1 MVSLRLFLHI
11 EDHKM
16 YLNCHTYYSLKYG
29 TISPANLLEEA
40 QNKKVKTFA
49 ITDINNTSALLDIL
63 RRSIKYNIRIVAGID
78 FRNGADQQFIGL
90 AKNNDGFYE
99 LNKYLSEHNHAEKNI
114 PPTAPDFAQVFV
126 IYPYGKKKPQ
136 ELKENEYM
144 GIRISEMGKLLFTEW
159 RKHQEKIVILHPVT
173 FKTKRDFNAHRILRA
188 IDTNALLS
196 QLPKTE
202 EAKPEEI
209 MQFEAELEK
218 AFESYPLIIENTKR
232 ILSQCSIEF
241 NLNNEEGHNN
251 QQNYTE
257 SGEED
262 MKLMKQLCYEGIP
275 YRYESENVGDAI
287 LDRIKTELAVIHQK
301 GFVSYFLIA
310 WDILNYAREQ
320 GYFYVGRGSGANSI
334 ASYLMKITD
343 VDPIELDLY
352 FERFINLFRK
362 TPPDFDID
370 FSWKDREDVTDYIF
384 KRFKHVTLL
393 GAYSTFQYRSVI
405 REIAKVFGVPDH
417 EIKRLQQEHT
427 CTNEIERLILFYS
440 NHIHDFP
447 SHLTVHAAGIII
459 SEKPIYHYTA
469 TFMPP
474 KGFPTTHFDMHIA
487 EDIGLH
493 KFDILGQRGLAKIKD
508 ALEII
513 HKRGE
518 TVDIHNM
525 QLLKKDAASN
535 ALLKKGT
542 AIGCFY
548 VESPAMRMLLR
559 KLEVDDYL
567 GLVAASSVIRP
578 GVAQSGM
585 MREYILRHRDLERR
599 KWAEETFPTL
609 YRLMPETYGVMVYQE
624 DVIKVAH
631 FFAGLTLAEADVLRR
646 GMSGK
651 YRSREEFQEVKKKFF
666 SNCTERNIT
675 HEHTKD
681 VWDQIES
688 FAGYAFAKGHSASYA
703 VESYQC
709 LYLKAYYPLEFMV
722 ATVNNGGGFYSR
734 EVYLHEARQH
744 GATVHLPCINTSD
757 EMAILQG
764 TDIYL
769 GLGMISALEAN
780 AVHSILLE
788 RNESG
793 YFEDF
798 RDFVKRV
805 SISLEQLMIL
815 IRSDAFRFTGKKK
828 KELLWDA
835 HFLLGKTK
843 KTKPTVS
850 LFEQETKEF
859 TLPSLWSHPLEQAYD
874 EMELFGFTV
883 TVPPFVLAKE
893 LPKGDL
899 TASFFPFYINQTVSL
914 VGYLVHIKNTQT
926 KDGRHMYF
934 GTFIDLHGEWIDT
947 VIFPPVAERYPFSGP
962 GCYLLHGKVVEEFGF
977 CCLEIIWQKRIPSVN
992 LDEPVNTR
1000 LKIPGT

>member
-1 MVSLRLFLHI
+1 
-11 EDHKM
+11 M

-29 TISPANLLEEA
+29 TISPEELLEEA
-40 QNKKVKTFA
+40 KRNGIKTIA

-63 RRSIKYNIRIVAGID
+63 RRSKKYDIRIIAGID
-78 FRNGADQQFIGL
+78 FRNGANQTFIGL
-90 AKNNDGFYE
+90 AKNNHGLYE
-99 LNKYLSEHNHAEKNI
+99 LNKFLSEHNHIQKDI
-114 PPTAPDFAQVFV
+114 PFNAPDFEQVLV
-126 IYPYGKKKPQ
+126 IYPYGKKQPH

-144 GIRISEMGKLLFTEW
+144 GIRIHEIGKLLFTKW
-159 RKHQEKIVILHPVT
+159 KNHQQKIVILHPVT
-173 FKTKRDFNAHRILRA
+173 FKNKKDFNAHRILRA

-196 QLPKTE
+196 QLPKSE
-202 EAKPEEI
+202 EANPNEMMKPEI
-209 MQFEAELEK
+209 ELEK
-218 AFESYPLIIENTKR
+218 IFEQYPLIIENTKR
-232 ILSQCSIEF
+232 ILVECKIEF
-241 NLNNEEGHNN
+241 DLSNHDQHNN
-251 QQNYTE
+251 QQCYTE
-257 SGEED
+257 SKEED
-262 MKLMKQLCYEGIP
+262 IELMKKLCYEGIH
-275 YRYESENVGDAI
+275 YRYPSEAVNDLI
-287 LDRIKTELAVIHQK
+287 LDRIKTELEVIQQK

-334 ASYLMKITD
+334 ASYLMRITD

-370 FSWKDREDVTDYIF
+370 FSWKEREDVTSYIF
-384 KRFKHVTLL
+384 KRFKYVSLL

-405 REIAKVFGVPDH
+405 REIAKVFGLPDH
-417 EIKRLQQEHT
+417 EIKRLQHDHT
-427 CTNEIERLILFYS
+427 YTNEIEKLILFYS
-440 NHIHDFP
+440 HHIHDFP

-487 EDIGLH
+487 EDIGLY

-513 HKRGE
+513 QQKGE

-525 QLLKKDAASN
+525 SVLKKDPVSNQLLKKGA
-535 ALLKKGT
+535 

-559 KLEVDDYL
+559 KLEVNDYL

-585 MREYILRHRDLERR
+585 MREYILRHRDIERR
-599 KWAEETFPTL
+599 KWAEQTYPTL
-609 YRLMPETYGVMVYQE
+609 YHLMPETYGVMVYQE

-666 SNCTERNIT
+666 SNCAEKNIT
-675 HEHTKD
+675 YEHTKD

-722 ATVNNGGGFYSR
+722 ATINNGGGFYSR

-744 GATVHLPCINTSD
+744 GATVHLPCINTSN
-757 EMAILQG
+757 EIAILKDH
-764 TDIYL
+764 DIYL
-769 GLGMISALEAN
+769 GLGMINSLETHT
-780 AVHSILLE
+780 VDLIIQE
-788 RNESG
+788 RNTHG
-793 YFEDF
+793 IFVDF
-798 RDFVKRV
+798 RDFIKRV

-815 IRSDAFRFTGKKK
+815 IRASTFRFTGKKK

-843 KTKPTVS
+843 KTKPDTS
-850 LFEQETKEF
+850 LFEPETKEF
-859 TLPSLWSHPLEQAYD
+859 TLPKLWSHPLEQVYD
-874 EMELFGFTV
+874 EMELLGFTV
-883 TVPPFVLAKE
+883 SEPPFILAKE
-893 LPKGDL
+893 LPKSDL
-899 TASFFPFYINQTVSL
+899 TASFFPFYVDQTVSI
-914 VGYLVHIKNTQT
+914 VGYLVHIKSTQT

-947 VIFPPVAERYPFSGP
+947 VIFPPVAERYPFAGP
-962 GCYLLHGKVVEEFGF
+962 GCYLLHGKVVEEFGYYSM
-977 CCLEIIWQKRIPSVN
+977 EIIWQKRIPSVN
-992 LDEPVNTR
+992 IDEPVNTR
-1000 LKIPGT
+1000 LKIPGK